1 MNESSSEDETF
12 VVTES
17 GALGVANN
25 RRYKESVPE
34 ESPFWTS
41 GNLRKSKCFPVSTG
55 PMLDS
60 HYLFISLYRLLKSLF
75 VIAWSGML
83 PLRETGPEQSKL

>member
-1 MNESSSEDETF
+1 MKVLLRMKLSLFEK
-12 VVTES
+12 S
-17 GALGVANN
+17 GALGVDNN

-41 GNLRKSKCFPVSTG
+41 GNLRKSKCFSVSTG

-60 HYLFISLYRLLKSLF
+60 HYLFISLYRKLKKL
-75 VIAWSGML
+75 ICDWSGML
-83 PLRETGPEQSKL
+83 PLREIGPEQSKL